1 MTDMHAGTNWVSW
14 RRDILFNQKN
24 SSSLEINMEA
34 QHDDACMLQASMTEQ
49 FAKLQP

>member
-1 MTDMHAGTNWVSW
+1 MQEQIEFPE
-14 RRDILFNQKN
+14 DILFNQKN